1 MQAEMK
7 RLKST
12 FKNKKYY
19 DSQIFLYQM
28 CRKKYVSLA
37 IFKNSFFYGTSS
49 GYDFMLLMQ
58 GT

>member
-19 DSQIFLYQM
+19 VWIKDESGNISNYLT
-28 CRKKYVSLA
+28 V
-37 IFKNSFFYGTSS
+37 NSNGEEK
-49 GYDFMLLMQ
+49 
-58 GT
+58 